1 MLLQFKNGWMVKSIT
16 EIQINNSMMSV
27 LSGKKIL
34 LGVSGGIA
42 AYKTAS
48 LVRLFIKAGAHVQVI
63 MTPASKDFV
72 TPLTLS
78 TLSKNPVYSTFYD
91 QEGDNEKWNNHV
103 ELGLWADLMLIAPAT
118 ANTMSKMANGTC
130 DNLLIATYLSAKCP
144 VYFAPAMDLDMY
156 KHPSSKASL
165 EALELFGNLLIPAEV
180 GELASGLS
188 GEGRMAEPENIV
200 AFIEADLES
209 KLPLKGKKIL
219 VTAGPTYE
227 AIDPVRFIGNH
238 SSGKMGFDIAKCAA
252 GLGASVILVAGPNN
266 FKIDHPLIDLYDVV
280 SAQEM
285 YEVCHRYYDD
295 VDVAIAAAAVADYR
309 PKKVAEHKIKKNSE
323 EFVIELEKTKDIL
336 YSLGQAKKK
345 QFLIGFALETENE
358 IENAKAK
365 IQKKNLDL
373 IVLNSLQDE
382 GAGFKKATNKVTFI
396 DKRFNVEP
404 MDLKS
409 KELVATDILN
419 KVIRHFYA

>member
-1 MLLQFKNGWMVKSIT
+1 
-16 EIQINNSMMSV
+16 MSV
-27 LSGKKIL
+27 LNGKKIL

-78 TLSKNPVYSTFYD
+78 TLSKNPVHSSFFN
-91 QEGDNEKWNNHV
+91 QEDENEVWNNHV
-103 ELGLWADLMLIAPAT
+103 ELGLWADLMLVAPAT
-118 ANTMSKMANGTC
+118 ANTLSKMATGNC

-156 KHPSSKASL
+156 KHPSTLSSFASL
-165 EALELFGNLLIPAEV
+165 KQFGNIMIPAES

-188 GEGRMAEPENIV
+188 GEGRMAEPENII
-200 AFIEADLES
+200 AFLEADLES

-238 SSGKMGFDIAKCAA
+238 SSGKMGFDIANKAA
-252 GLGASVILVAGPNN
+252 SLGAEVFLIAGPTHYKVKNS
-266 FKIDHPLIDLYDVV
+266 LIKVVEVV

-285 YEVCHRYYDD
+285 YDACHVYFHEVDA
-295 VDVAIAAAAVADYR
+295 AIAAAAVADYR
-309 PKKVAEHKIKKNSE
+309 PKFVADQKIKKTTE
-323 EFVIELEKTKDIL
+323 EFSIALEKTKDIL
-336 YSLGQAKKK
+336 SSLGAVKKN

-358 IENAKAK
+358 IENAKLK

-373 IVLNSLQDE
+373 IVLNSLQDK
-382 GAGFKKATNKVTFI
+382 GAGFKKETNKVTFI
-396 DKRFNVEP
+396 DKNFEIEP
-404 MDLKS
+404 MELKS
-409 KELVATDILN
+409 KESVAADILN
-419 KVIRHFYA
+419 KVILHFSKS

>member
-1 MLLQFKNGWMVKSIT
+1 
-16 EIQINNSMMSV
+16 MSV

-42 AYKTAS
+42 AYKTAN
-48 LVRLFIKAGAHVQVI
+48 LVRLFIKAGAQVQVV
-63 MTPASKDFV
+63 MSPASLHFV
-72 TPLTLS
+72 TPLTLA
-78 TLSKNPVYSTFYD
+78 TLSKNPVYSTFY
-91 QEGDNEKWNNHV
+91 NEEDGNGEWNNHV
-103 ELGLWADLMLIAPAT
+103 ELGLWADIMLIAPAT
-118 ANTMSKMANGTC
+118 ANTLSKMANGNC

-156 KHPSSKASL
+156 KHPSTLDSFHKLKS
-165 EALELFGNLLIPAEV
+165 FGNVMIPAEN

-200 AFIEADLES
+200 AFLENDILE
-209 KLPLKGKKIL
+209 KLPLKGRKIL

-238 SSGKMGFDIAKCAA
+238 SSGKMGFDIANEAA
-252 GLGASVILVAGPNN
+252 KNGAEVILISGPTHLKTENSQVN
-266 FKIDHPLIDLYDVV
+266 LIRVT

-285 YEVCHRYYDD
+285 YEACHLYYKDM
-295 VDVAIAAAAVADYR
+295 DVAIAAAAVADYR
-309 PKKVAEHKIKKNSE
+309 PKNVADQKIKKTE
-323 EFVIELEKTKDIL
+323 ATFTIELEKTKDIL
-336 YSLGQAKKK
+336 ASLGEQKKN

-358 IENAKAK
+358 IEHAKLK

-373 IVLNSLQDE
+373 IVLNSLNDK
-382 GAGFKKATNKVTFI
+382 GAGFGQPTNKVTFI
-396 DKRFNVEP
+396 DSNFTIEP

-409 KELVATDILN
+409 KEAVAFDIIN
-419 KVIRHFYA
+419 KIIQHYEA

>member
-1 MLLQFKNGWMVKSIT
+1 
-16 EIQINNSMMSV
+16 MSV
-27 LSGKKIL
+27 LNGKKIL

-78 TLSKNPVYSTFYD
+78 TLSKNPVHSSFFNQD
-91 QEGDNEKWNNHV
+91 DEDAVWNNHV
-103 ELGLWADLMLIAPAT
+103 DLALWADLMLIAPAT
-118 ANTMSKMANGTC
+118 SNTLSKMTTGNS
-130 DNLLIATYLSAKCP
+130 DNLLVATYLSAKCP

-156 KHPSSKASL
+156 KHPSVLSSFT
-165 EALELFGNLLIPAEV
+165 ALKSFGNIMIPAES

-188 GEGRMAEPENIV
+188 GEGRMAEPENIIV
-200 AFIEADLES
+200 FLEADLES

-219 VTAGPTYE
+219 ITAGPTYE

-238 SSGKMGFDIAKCAA
+238 SSGKMGFDLANEAA
-252 GLGASVILVAGPNN
+252 NLGAQVILIAGPTHYKAKNGLVEVIN
-266 FKIDHPLIDLYDVV
+266 VV
-280 SAQEM
+280 SAQDM
-285 YEVCHRYYDD
+285 YDACHEYFND

-309 PKKVAEHKIKKNSE
+309 PKVVALQKIKKAAD
-323 EFVIELEKTKDIL
+323 EFSIELEKTKDIL
-336 YSLGQAKKK
+336 ASLGAIKKN

-358 IENAKAK
+358 IENAKLK

-382 GAGFKKATNKVTFI
+382 GAGFKKETNKVTFI
-396 DKRFNVEP
+396 DQDFKIEP
-404 MDLKS
+404 MELKS
-409 KELVATDILN
+409 KESVAVDILN
-419 KVIRHFYA
+419 KVILCSHTFFET

>member
-1 MLLQFKNGWMVKSIT
+1 
-16 EIQINNSMMSV
+16 MSV
-27 LSGKKIL
+27 LSGKKIV

-48 LVRLFIKAGAHVQVI
+48 LVRLFIKAGADVQVV

-78 TLSKNPVYSTFYD
+78 TLSKNPVHSTFYND
-91 QEGDNEKWNNHV
+91 DEEAVWNNHV
-103 ELGLWADLMLIAPAT
+103 ELGLWADLMLVAPAT
-118 ANTMSKMANGTC
+118 ANTLSKMANGSC

-156 KHPSSKASL
+156 KHPSTLASFKL
-165 EALELFGNLLIPAEV
+165 LRQFGNIMIPAES

-188 GEGRMAEPENIV
+188 GEGRMAEPENII
-200 AFIEADLES
+200 AFLEADLES

-238 SSGKMGFDIAKCAA
+238 SSGKMGFDIAEHAA
-252 GLGASVILVAGPNN
+252 GLGAEVILISGPTHLKPKSSGITLVN
-266 FKIDHPLIDLYDVV
+266 VT

-285 YEVCHRYYDD
+285 YEAAHRYFGD
-295 VDVAIAAAAVADYR
+295 VDVAISAAAVADYR
-309 PKKVAEHKIKKNSE
+309 PKFPATQKIKKTE
-323 EFVIELEKTKDIL
+323 DAFTIELEKTQDIL
-336 YSLGQAKKK
+336 ASLGKVKQK

-358 IENAKAK
+358 IENAKLK

-382 GAGFKKATNKVTFI
+382 GAGFGKPTNKITFI
-396 DKRFNVEP
+396 DRNLEIEP
-404 MDLKS
+404 MPLKT
-409 KELVATDILN
+409 KEAVAEDILN
-419 KVIRHFYA
+419 KVIQHFYA

>member
-1 MLLQFKNGWMVKSIT
+1 
-16 EIQINNSMMSV
+16 MSV

-42 AYKTAS
+42 AYKTAA
-48 LVRLFIKAGAHVQVI
+48 LVRFFIKAGAHVQVI

-78 TLSKNPVYSTFYD
+78 TLSKNPVHSSFFNKD
-91 QEGDNEKWNNHV
+91 GENEQWNNHV
-103 ELGLWADLMLIAPAT
+103 ELGLWADLMIVAPAT

-130 DNLLIATYLSAKCP
+130 DNLLVATYLSAKCP

-156 KHPSSKASL
+156 KHPSTILSFN
-165 EALELFGNLLIPAEV
+165 ALQQFGNTIIPAES

-219 VTAGPTYE
+219 ITAGPTYE

-238 SSGKMGFDIAKCAA
+238 SSGKMGFDIAKSAA
-252 GLGASVILVAGPNN
+252 NLGASVILVSGPTN
-266 FKIDHPLIDLYDVV
+266 FKANHSLIQVINVV
-280 SAQEM
+280 SAQDM
-285 YEVCHRYYDD
+285 YEACHAYFDQ

-309 PKKVAEHKIKKNSE
+309 PKYVATQKIKKNEDS
-323 EFVIELEKTKDIL
+323 FNIELERTKDIL
-336 YSLGQAKKK
+336 ASLGQIKKN

-358 IENAKAK
+358 IENAKLK

-373 IVLNSLQDE
+373 IVLNSLQDP
-382 GAGFKKATNKVTFI
+382 GAGFGKETNKITFI
-396 DKRFNVEP
+396 DKDFNIEP
-404 MDLKS
+404 
-409 KELVATDILN
+409 KELKLKEAVADDILN
-419 KVIRHFYA
+419 KVIAHFYE

>member
-1 MLLQFKNGWMVKSIT
+1 
-16 EIQINNSMMSV
+16 MSV

-48 LVRLFIKAGAHVQVI
+48 LVRLFIKAGAEVQVI

-78 TLSKNPVYSTFYD
+78 TLSKNPVHSTFYD
-91 QEGDNEKWNNHV
+91 EHDENAQWNNHV

-118 ANTMSKMANGTC
+118 ANTLSKMATGNA

-156 KHPSSKASL
+156 KHPSSLASFSTL
-165 EALELFGNLLIPAEV
+165 QQFGNTMIPAEN

-188 GEGRMAEPENIV
+188 GEGRMAEPENII
-200 AFIEADLES
+200 AFLEADLGT
-209 KLPLKGKKIL
+209 KLPLRGKKIL

-238 SSGKMGFDIAKCAA
+238 SSGKMGYDIANEAA
-252 GLGASVILVAGPNN
+252 RLGAQVVLVSGPTHLKPANG
-266 FKIDHPLIDLYDVV
+266 IEVV
-280 SAQEM
+280 RVESAQQM
-285 YEVCHRYYDD
+285 YEACHANFGS

-309 PKKVAEHKIKKNSE
+309 PKQVAAQKIKKTE
-323 EFVIELEKTKDIL
+323 ADFTIELEKTKDIL
-336 YSLGQAKKK
+336 ASLGEIKKN

-358 IENAKAK
+358 LEHAKAK
-365 IQKKNLDL
+365 IVKKNLDL
-373 IVLNSLQDE
+373 IVLNSLNDE
-382 GAGFKKATNKVTFI
+382 GAGFGKSTNKITFI
-396 DKRFNVEP
+396 DKEFHIEP
-404 MDLKS
+404 MPLQS
-409 KELVATDILN
+409 KEAVAADIIK
-419 KVIRHFYA
+419 KVIAHYA